1 MAKLPPGAQT
11 LFIGIDGGGTKCRA
25 SIMTEDLQVL
35 GTGVGGPANPFQ
47 GIQQA
52 KDSIRT
58 AAELALIDAGLPPSA
73 MGELIAGAGLAGV
86 NVPSLYEVMSAWEH
100 PFKAMHLTTDL
111 HIACLGAHN
120 RDEGAVMICGTG
132 SCGYSFVNN
141 QALFVG
147 GHGFPIGD
155 KGSGAWMGLEAI
167 QAILLASDDLG
178 PQTTL
183 SQSIGDFLQARG
195 MMIVDK
201 MFGARQGDYAKFAI
215 FVVDAADAGDTVA
228 MDIVKDGAT
237 YMSGVARKLWAT
249 NPGRMS
255 MIGGLAPRLI
265 PWMDKDMADNLS
277 PVLYQPEFGAVYFA
291 KQALKTEKNNDQSNA
306 TSNRVNS

>member
-1 MAKLPPGAQT
+1 MAKLPLGAQT

-47 GIQQA
+47 GVQQA

-58 AAELALIDAGLPPSA
+58 AAELALIDAGLPISA

-86 NVPSLYEVMSAWEH
+86 NVPSLFDVMSAWDH
-100 PFKAMHLTTDL
+100 PFKEMHLTTDL

-120 RDEGAVMICGTG
+120 SDEGAVMICGTG

-141 QALFVG
+141 QPLFIG

-167 QAILLASDDLG
+167 QAVLLASDDLG
-178 PQTTL
+178 PLTIM
-183 SQSIGDFLQARG
+183 SESIGDFLQAKG

-215 FVVDAADAGDTVA
+215 FVVDAADEGDAVA
-228 MDIVKDGAT
+228 INIVKDGAA

-249 NPGRMS
+249 SPGRMS
-255 MIGGLAPRLI
+255 IIGGLAPRLI

-291 KQALKTEKNNDQSNA
+291 KQALKAAKNNNDPLSA
-306 TSNRVNS
+306 TL